1 MRHSTTTRLNLRI
14 GRITALCG
22 LGMSAGALALPV
34 DGRYLE
40 DPRCDDFGP
49 LIAVEELGT
58 TAVFPTDERIEAIST
73 FTNDTAC
80 IGEPDNP
87 SIPNSLVVMTN
98 LTGRAWND
106 LFYVGDVQTLFTNVD
121 GLATSDEAPPPDS
134 FLTFAFRIDAIGVNR
149 PLVFES
155 MTADGIFEV
164 GETWHF
170 IIQDY
175 SNSLGLPAHALG
187 SPDFAGGSFADP
199 MSSGSIVQFVVPTP
213 GTVALGCVAL
223 FGVARRRR

>member
-1 MRHSTTTRLNLRI
+1 MLYSTTTAHGLRRI
-14 GRITALCG
+14 GLTACWG
-22 LGMSAGALALPV
+22 LGMGAAALALPV

-73 FTNDTAC
+73 FTQDAAC

-106 LFYVGDVQTLFTNVD
+106 LFYVGDVQTSFTNID
-121 GLATSDEAPPPDS
+121 GFATSDEVPPPGS
-134 FLTFAFRIDAIGVNR
+134 FLTFAFRIDSIGLNR

-175 SNSLGLPAHALG
+175 TNSLGLPADALG
-187 SPDFAGGSFADP
+187 SPDFSGGSFADP
-199 MSSGSIVQFVVPTP
+199 MSSGSIVQFIVPTP
-213 GTVALGCVAL
+213 ASAALLGLAAL
-223 FGVARRRR
+223 TIRRRR